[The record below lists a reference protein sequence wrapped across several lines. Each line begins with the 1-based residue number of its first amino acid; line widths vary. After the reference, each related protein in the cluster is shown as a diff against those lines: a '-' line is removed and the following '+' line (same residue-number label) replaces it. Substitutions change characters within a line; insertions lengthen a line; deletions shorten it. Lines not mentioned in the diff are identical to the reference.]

1 MVCVMWCV
9 VCVVKWGCEGCA
21 CTHALQGAGVARGE
35 GGVGGGEA
43 PPKSSA
49 KILRARDGLELPHSQ
64 GVTQNGQAS
73 KELWALEARCCT
85 HKSTL

>member
-1 MVCVMWCV
+1 MLAHMPYKGQVW
-9 VCVVKWGCEGCA
+9 
-21 CTHALQGAGVARGE
+21 QGGK
-35 GGVGGGEA
+35 GGLGGA
-43 PPKSSA
+43 KPPPNSSA